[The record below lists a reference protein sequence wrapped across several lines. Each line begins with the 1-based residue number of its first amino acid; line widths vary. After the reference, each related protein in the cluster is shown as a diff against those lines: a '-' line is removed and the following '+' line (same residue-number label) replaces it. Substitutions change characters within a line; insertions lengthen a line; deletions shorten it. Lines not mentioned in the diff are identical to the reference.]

1 MSIGYFHG
9 LALFILEYPMLIKSA
24 EFITSAVR
32 PQQYP
37 VGNLPEFAFAGRSNV
52 GKSSLINTL
61 VSRKKLVLTSSTPGK
76 TRLINFFRVND
87 AFMFVDLPG
96 YGYARV
102 AEIERRKWRPMIEQ
116 YLSGRENLRAVIVI
130 LDIRRTPSAEDLQLL
145 DWLGQHEIASVPV
158 ITKVDKLSK
167 TAQSRQLKIAAD
179 TLRVNPND
187 WVLFSSKSRLGRDTL
202 WKMIL
207 DLAIAPLEDERA

>member
-1 MSIGYFHG
+1 
-9 LALFILEYPMLIKSA
+9 MLIKSA

-37 VGNLPEFAFAGRSNV
+37 SPDLPEFAFAGRSNV

-87 AFMFVDLPG
+87 AFTLVDLPG

-102 AEIERRKWRPMIEQ
+102 SEIERRKWQPMIEQ
-116 YLSGRENLRAVIVI
+116 YLSGRENLRAVVVL
-130 LDIRRTPSAEDLQLL
+130 LDIRRTPGEEDAQLL
-145 DWLGQHEIASVPV
+145 GWLDRLGIPSVLAV
-158 ITKVDKLSK
+158 TKADKLSK
-167 TAQSRQLKIAAD
+167 TAQARQLHVIAER
-179 TLRVNPND
+179 LQVSFGE
-187 WVLFSSKSRLGRDTL
+187 WVLFSAKSGLGRDIL
-202 WKMIL
+202 WKT
-207 DLAIAPLEDERA
+207 LAGLAAAAPEDERA

>member
-1 MSIGYFHG
+1 
-9 LALFILEYPMLIKSA
+9 MLIKSA
-24 EFITSAVR
+24 EFITSAAQ

-37 VGNLPEFAFAGRSNV
+37 PGDLPEFAFAGRSNV

-76 TRLINFFRVND
+76 TRLINFFCVND

-102 AEIERRKWRPMIEQ
+102 SEIERRKWRPMIEQ
-116 YLSGRENLRAVIVI
+116 YLSGRENLKAVIVI

-145 DWLGQHEIASVPV
+145 DWLDRNEIASILVV
-158 ITKVDKLSK
+158 TKADKLSK
-167 TAQSRQLKIAAD
+167 TAQAKQLQIIAD
-179 TLRVNPND
+179 TLQVSPAE
-187 WVLFSSKSRLGRDTL
+187 WVLFSAKSRLGRDIL
-202 WKMIL
+202 WKTL
-207 DLAIAPLEDERA
+207 VELATAAPEDERA